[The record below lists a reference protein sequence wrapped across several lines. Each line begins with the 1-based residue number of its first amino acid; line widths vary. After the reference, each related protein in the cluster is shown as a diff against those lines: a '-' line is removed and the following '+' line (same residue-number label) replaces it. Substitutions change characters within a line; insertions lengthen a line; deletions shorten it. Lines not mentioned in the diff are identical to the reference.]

1 MSFPEY
7 LRERLAED
15 YKNRLNEKLE
25 EIKSGAENLKNRLSP
40 LVSEVNQA
48 LRERLQREIS
58 RIQETIEAELN
69 LTQEKLSEQL
79 EHFIQEYASSLSLES
94 SGPDQ
99 LDGLIGDIVSNVP
112 VPPPPPKEQN
122 AELENIAELLRK
134 MDQGNTQSEILNI
147 LLNHISNSV
156 HRAVLFVV
164 KGDQAMAWASKGLGF
179 DQDTRRVR
187 QIKVD
192 LSQFHLLREVVNTGE
207 PAYGSADQFADNSQ
221 IFFILGSGFPQSAL
235 AFPIFV
241 RGKIAGILYAD
252 VREELSEKQNLP
264 NLIFIASR
272 CAGYAIDLLPSKGK
286 TSAPK
291 NTSASAP
298 SVEPPAP
305 ASPVQPPSM
314 DRYDDET
321 ARATVP
327 LQVQS
332 VQVEPD
338 DEHATVIMPAP
349 DVLMKRAAYTDEDQK
364 LHDDAKRFAR
374 LLVSEIKLYNEAQVS
389 AGRENKDLYDRLRDD
404 IEKSRRMYQDRVPEQ
419 IHTTTNYFYEE
430 LVRTLANGDPSLLG
444 M

>member
-25 EIKSGAENLKNRLSP
+25 EIKSGAENLKNSLSP
-40 LVSEVNQA
+40 SVSEVNQA
-48 LRERLQREIS
+48 LRERLQKEIS

-69 LTQEKLSEQL
+69 QTQEKLSEQL

-112 VPPPPPKEQN
+112 VPPPPPKEQS
-122 AELENIAELLRK
+122 AELENIVELIRK
-134 MDQGNTQSEILNI
+134 MDQANTQSEILNI
-147 LLNHISNSV
+147 LLNHISDSV

-179 DQDTRRVR
+179 DQDTGRVR

-235 AFPIFV
+235 AFPIVV

-252 VREELSEKQNLP
+252 APEELSEKQDLP

-291 NTSASAP
+291 STSTSAP
-298 SVEPPAP
+298 PVEPPAP
-305 ASPVQPPSM
+305 APPVQAPSM

-327 LQVQS
+327 IQVQS

-338 DEHATVIMPAP
+338 DEHATVIMPSLDA
-349 DVLMKRAAYTDEDQK
+349 LKQAAYTEQDQK

-404 IEKSRRMYQDRVPEQ
+404 IEKSRRMYQERVPEQ